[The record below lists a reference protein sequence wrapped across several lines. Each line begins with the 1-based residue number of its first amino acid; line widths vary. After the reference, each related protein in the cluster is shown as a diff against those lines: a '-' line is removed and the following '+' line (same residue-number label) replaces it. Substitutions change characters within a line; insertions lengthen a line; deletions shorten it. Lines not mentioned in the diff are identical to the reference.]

1 MSEKIKIW
9 LVGNTGLRNPN
20 RIQEGFAAYAGSP
33 FVGNLREENE
43 VAFMNFLN
51 EKGII
56 QNEAGKDESGSH
68 ARKWRLM
75 FSRNGFIYPQLKKKD
90 GKQEELGP
98 LDEITPFGRTFL
110 KADTYPAVQECF
122 LRSMSVEQYPMPDGM
137 RYFSPLRWLLA
148 IMLEL
153 ERRTGSSELSR
164 IEFALWGHTTNPSY
178 NLVEVVDRILDLRQR
193 RAAAPAKR
201 SFH

>member
-75 FSRNGFIYPQLKKKD
+75 FPETVLFIPSSRKKM
-90 GKQEELGP
+90 
-98 LDEITPFGRTFL
+98 
-110 KADTYPAVQECF
+110 V
-122 LRSMSVEQYPMPDGM
+122 
-137 RYFSPLRWLLA
+137 
-148 IMLEL
+148 
-153 ERRTGSSELSR
+153 SR
-164 IEFALWGHTTNPSY
+164 KS
-178 NLVEVVDRILDLRQR
+178 
-193 RAAAPAKR
+193 
-201 SFH
+201 